1 MLLLYGDGVLIITWA
16 AGPAPESH
24 FTIYSVHAVPGTSC
38 CRLYSLGIL
47 ELQGIYWEVLSIS
60 GQKEARPG
68 WWRSI
73 NAVILGGPRNP

>member
-24 FTIYSVHAVPGTSC
+24 LPSTRSC
-38 CRLYSLGIL
+38 CPWHKLLQVVFSGNTL

-68 WWRSI
+68 RGRSRV
-73 NAVILGGPRNP
+73 AEQ